1 MQPTIR
7 GKIVS
12 GTPEAKDVSL
22 HDLWL
27 VIRKRRIL
35 LISMALGLAA
45 LAVTAGLVR
54 GKRYTATGEVQIQP
68 GSASDLKQSISSV
81 LNSGMSSLDIIIE
94 SDIRVLQSEKVLTE
108 VAQTLRLQDN
118 PDFLGGRKTLTIRT
132 SLFESRTVPLLHGDL
147 SNPYVHDAV
156 LKILLRHLT
165 VSRVPRTQMITIS
178 YASSSPN
185 LSSEIVNAL
194 ENQFI
199 EDNFTSHYN
208 STQQVSKWLT
218 AQMDDLRSIVQS
230 SQNRMVDLQ
239 RKLGVLAL
247 DPTHSLMV
255 QEIADLQKG
264 VSDATEQRVLAEAR
278 YRILKSLPSDQ
289 IQGSPTS
296 IGTDGTQPLL
306 STLRAQRA
314 SAYADLARLQPVYG
328 PNYPQVKQLTAQ
340 VNALTK
346 EIGEQEARVVEEARD
361 AYGLSQ
367 TAEDQAKGMFND
379 KVQELFG
386 QRDDLVQYMLLSQE
400 YDSNRHMYE
409 SIVAR
414 LREAAVDAG
423 LDAADI
429 SVVDLASLP
438 VEPSSLSPAE
448 LGLIGLLFGAFGG
461 LTLAMFIEK
470 MDTRLRDAHEIQE
483 ILGLPSLAMI
493 PQSHWKSKAGDL
505 EWVVGP
511 ELLRDP
517 RSPFS
522 ESFRALRTS
531 MRLSTT
537 SRESKVIAVTSCQP
551 AEGKS
556 TVAMNMA
563 AVLAQSGKKVA
574 LVDTDMRRPSVYKRL
589 RLEGGKGLS
598 EVLTGYYPL
607 DEVIQTHETLST
619 LDIIPS
625 GTVPPLPADLLASDQ
640 MTEVVRQL
648 RARYDYVIFDTPP
661 VLSVTDPAIVASQA
675 DGMVLVIRQG
685 YCTRRMLARA
695 ADILSELNVKVYGFV
710 FNGVD
715 ASLPEYYG
723 YLGYYTYD
731 YGK

>member
-1 MQPTIR
+1 MQQLIR
-7 GKIVS
+7 GKLVS
-12 GTPEAKDVSL
+12 SAPDTKDISL
-22 HDLWL
+22 ADLWL
-27 VIRKRRIL
+27 VIRKRRVL
-35 LISMALGLAA
+35 LLTMALGCAA
-45 LAVTAGLVR
+45 LAATAGLVR
-54 GKRYTATGEVQIQP
+54 GKRYTASGEVQIQP
-68 GSASDLKQSISSV
+68 GSASELKQSISSM
-81 LNSGMSSLDIIIE
+81 LTSGMGGLDEIME
-94 SDIRVLQSEKVLTE
+94 SDAHILQSRTLLMAVAEKLK
-108 VAQTLRLQDN
+108 LQDN
-118 PDFLGGRKTLTIRT
+118 SGFLGGQRVIAGPNGETI
-132 SLFESRTVPLLHGDL
+132 PLLHGDL
-147 SNPYVHDAV
+147 ENPYVRDT
-156 LKILLRHLT
+156 ILRRLRGNLT
-165 VSRVPRTQMITIS
+165 VERVPRTEMISIEFKS
-178 YASSSPN
+178 RSPQ
-185 LSSEIVNAL
+185 LSADVVNAL
-194 ENQFI
+194 ESEFI
-199 EDNFTSHYN
+199 ENNFISHYN
-208 STQQVSKWLT
+208 TTKEVSKWLT
-218 AQMDDLRSIVQS
+218 GQMDDLRTIVQR
-230 SQNRMVDLQ
+230 SQDQMVDLQ
-239 RKLGVLAL
+239 RKLGVMAL
-247 DPTHSLMV
+247 DPEHSLMV
-255 QEIADLQKG
+255 QEIGDLQKG
-264 VSDATEQRVLAEAR
+264 VSDATQQRVVAEAR
-278 YRILKSLPSDQ
+278 YRILESLPPDQ
-289 IQGSPTS
+289 IQDSPTAV
-296 IGTDGTQPLL
+296 GTDGPQSLL
-306 STLRAQRA
+306 ASLRAQRA
-314 SAYADLARLQPVYG
+314 SVDGELARLRPVYG

-340 VNALTK
+340 SNALNQ
-346 EIGEQEARVVEEARD
+346 EIRQQQNRVVAEAKD
-361 AYGLSQ
+361 AYNLAQ
-367 TAEDQAKGMFND
+367 VAENKAQGMLND
-379 KVQELFG
+379 RTHEIYG

-400 YDSNRHMYE
+400 YDSNRRMYE

-429 SVVDLASLP
+429 SVVDLAALP
-438 VEPSSLSPAE
+438 IAPSSMSPTK
-448 LGLIGLLFGAFGG
+448 LGALGLLFGTFAGV
-461 LTLAMFIEK
+461 TLSLFLEK

-493 PQSHWKSKAGDL
+493 PQSHWKSKGNDL

-556 TVAMNMA
+556 TVSVNMA
-563 AVLAQSGKKVA
+563 AVLAQGGKKVA

-598 EVLTGYYPL
+598 EVLTGYYTL
-607 DEVIQTHETLST
+607 DEVTQTHETLPT
-619 LDIIPS
+619 LDVIPS

-648 RARYDYVIFDTPP
+648 RERYDYVIFDTPP
-661 VLSVTDPAIVASQA
+661 VLSVTDPAIVAAQA

-695 ADILSELNVKVYGFV
+695 AEILRELDVKVYGFV

-723 YLGYYTYD
+723 YLGYYTYE